1 MHPEERSPISY
12 LVDVRRLPKKG
23 FPVTIEAD
31 ERQRRLLAE
40 AHGLE
45 SVERFVVRLVV
56 AEWKRDGVSIRGEID
71 ADIVQACVVT
81 LEPIAAHL
89 SPSINELFAPSR
101 SKLVRPDLRDG
112 GELLLDAE
120 GPDAP
125 ETFEGDQIDVGAL
138 AEEIFALSIDPYP
151 RLPEAALE
159 QPAAIE
165 EPQPENTLRSQ
176 LEKLRNRP

>member
-1 MHPEERSPISY
+1 
-12 LVDVRRLPKKG
+12 
-23 FPVTIEAD
+23 
-31 ERQRRLLAE
+31 
-40 AHGLE
+40 
-45 SVERFVVRLVV
+45 
-56 AEWKRDGVSIRGEID
+56 
-71 ADIVQACVVT
+71 
-81 LEPIAAHL
+81 
-89 SPSINELFAPSR
+89 
-101 SKLVRPDLRDG
+101 
-112 GELLLDAE
+112 LLLDAE